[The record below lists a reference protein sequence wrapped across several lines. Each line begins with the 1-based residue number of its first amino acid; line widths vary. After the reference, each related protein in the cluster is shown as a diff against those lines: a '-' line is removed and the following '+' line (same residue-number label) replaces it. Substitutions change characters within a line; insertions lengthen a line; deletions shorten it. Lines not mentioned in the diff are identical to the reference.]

1 MAVRR
6 KRTNEQMIDIIVSRK
21 TKGAAF
27 SSATMSDYQML
38 LDSVRREVEADLY
51 SLSRN
56 EFFMKYENYLYDVV
70 Q

>member
-1 MAVRR
+1 MATRR
-6 KRTNEQMIDIIVSRK
+6 KRTNEQMVDIIVSRK

-27 SSATMSDYQML
+27 SLATITEYQTL
-38 LDSVRREVEADLY
+38 LSTVRKEVELDLS

-56 EFFMKYENYLYDVV
+56 EFFMKYNNYLYDVV